1 MPGYVILHKFTQQGA
16 TSIIKT
22 LPERIRHATE
32 DAKNVGARVVGV
44 WVTMGEYD
52 MVAVVDAPDDA
63 TMALIALKVGMKGN
77 VTTQTLRAFSEDEF
91 AKIAA
96 KLP

>member
-1 MPGYVILHKFTQQGA
+1 MPGYVILHKVTQQGA
-16 TSIIKT
+16 AKMVKS
-22 LPERIRHATE
+22 LPERIKHATE
-32 DAKNVGARVVGV
+32 DAKKLGARVIGT
-44 WVTMGEYD
+44 WVTMGQYD
-52 MVAVVDAPDDA
+52 MVAVVEAPDDA
-63 TMALIALKVGMKGN
+63 TMALIALKVGMEGN

>member
-16 TSIIKT
+16 AKMVKS
-22 LPERIRHATE
+22 LPERIKHATE
-32 DAKNVGARVVGV
+32 DAKKLGARVIGT
-44 WVTMGEYD
+44 WVTMGQYD
-52 MVAVVDAPDDA
+52 MVAVVEAPDDA
-63 TMALIALKVGMKGN
+63 TMALIALKVGMEGN

>member
-1 MPGYVILHKFTQQGA
+1 MPGYIILHKLTQQGA
-16 TSIIKT
+16 ASIVKT
-22 LPERIRHATE
+22 LPEHIKHATE
-32 DAKNVGARVVGV
+32 NAKSLGARVIGT

-52 MVAVVDAPDDA
+52 MVAVVEAPDDA
-63 TMALIALKVGMKGN
+63 TMALIALKVGMEGN

>member
-1 MPGYVILHKFTQQGA
+1 MPGYIILHKLTQQGA
-16 TSIIKT
+16 TIAKS
-22 LPERIRHATE
+22 LPERIKHATE
-32 DAKNVGARVVGV
+32 DAKKLGARVIGT

-52 MVAVVDAPDDA
+52 MVAVVEAPDDA
-63 TMALIALKVGMKGN
+63 TMALIALKVGMEGN
-77 VTTQTLRAFSEDEF
+77 VTTQTLRAFSEEEF

>member
-16 TSIIKT
+16 ANVKT
-22 LPERIRHATE
+22 LPERIKHATE
-32 DAKNVGARVVGV
+32 EAKKLGARVVGT

-63 TMALIALKVGMKGN
+63 TMALIALKVAMKGN

>member
-16 TSIIKT
+16 AKMVKS
-22 LPERIRHATE
+22 LPERIKHATE
-32 DAKNVGARVVGV
+32 DAKKLGARVIGT
-44 WVTMGEYD
+44 WVTMGQYD
-52 MVAVVDAPDDA
+52 MVAVVEAPDDT
-63 TMALIALKVGMKGN
+63 TMALIALKVGMEGN

>member
-1 MPGYVILHKFTQQGA
+1 MPGYIILHKLTQQGA
-16 TSIIKT
+16 TNVKS
-22 LPERIRHATE
+22 LPERIKHATE
-32 DAKNVGARVVGV
+32 DAKNLGARVIGT

-63 TMALIALKVGMKGN
+63 TMALIALKVGIKGN